1 MDPNACMDRIL
12 SALAEQDWEEASD
25 ALSDLHRWP
34 DRGGFAPEGGKLDT
48 LQVRMEGIDPKTCP
62 ASVCRAAVRL
72 DVVQGPVLEQTSG
85 LWSGIREVPAALR
98 GTAEPILFHI
108 RGRGWF
114 YVLVHAGTALL
125 CSPSRPYHGPYPTQ
139 DKAIESA
146 LSW

>member
-1 MDPNACMDRIL
+1 MIRQTLPGVPY
-12 SALAEQDWEEASD
+12 SPTVT
-25 ALSDLHRWP
+25 H
-34 DRGGFAPEGGKLDT
+34 LDT
-48 LQVRMEGIDPKTCP
+48 
-62 ASVCRAAVRL
+62 ASLRSQWADVPLMQRAADQIDGGERALVVDLVVGTVRL

-85 LWSGIREVPAALR
+85 LWSGIREVPDALR

-125 CSPSRPYHGPYPTQ
+125 CSPSQPYHGPYST
-139 DKAIESA
+139 KEEAIESA